1 MNPIQVVQISD
12 TYTPRMDKGARG
24 GTRISAPKGIPAL
37 ESDIFDIAQVL
48 RALTGL
54 VDNNRAAARLYVFL
68 TEQSQSGN
76 VVVCSQDFIAEA
88 LDVRVMNNQ
97 YFDQLLH
104 DT

>member
-1 MNPIQVVQISD
+1 
-12 TYTPRMDKGARG
+12 MDKGARG

-37 ESDIFDIAQVL
+37 E

-76 VVVCSQDFIAEA
+76 AVVCSQDFIAEA
-88 LDVRVMNNQ
+88 LDVHDMNNQ
-97 YFDQLLH
+97 YLVGYCTMHKIRH
-104 DT
+104 DLMR

>member
-1 MNPIQVVQISD
+1 M
-12 TYTPRMDKGARG
+12 
-24 GTRISAPKGIPAL
+24 SAPKGTPAL
-37 ESDIFDIAQVL
+37 ESDIFDVAQVP

-68 TEQSQSGN
+68 TKQSHSGIA
-76 VVVCSQDFIAEA
+76 VVCSQNFIAEA
-88 LDVRVMNNQ
+88 LNVHVMNNQ

>member
-68 TEQSQSGN
+68 TEQSQLGN
-76 VVVCSQDFIAEA
+76 AVVCSQDFIAEA
-88 LDVRVMNNQ
+88 FDVHVMNNQ
-97 YFDQLLH
+97 
-104 DT
+104 